1 MYLTNLTIA
10 ELFFI
15 DSYEILQNDAFLINH
30 ESFFQEKESPQLYH
44 SQFSEINSLMAKII
58 KIYFPKQNS
67 YKSIAE
73 FGNNLNLER
82 KSCKTSNL

>member
-30 ESFFQEKESPQLYH
+30 ESFF
-44 SQFSEINSLMAKII
+44 
-58 KIYFPKQNS
+58 
-67 YKSIAE
+67 
-73 FGNNLNLER
+73 
-82 KSCKTSNL
+82 